1 MRWRG
6 ENRVPGGGDAGAVGE
21 DRAMQN
27 EALERAKA
35 RLRGWDVGLGW
46 ASLAFLSRERSAGG
60 CFLETTIER
69 TRPY

>member
-35 RLRGWDVGLGW
+35 RLGW
-46 ASLAFLSRERSAGG
+46 AGRRLRSFVCFSGTI
-60 CFLETTIER
+60 CFLETIER